1 MGNYKFILLLLLLI
15 GCKKDFINP
24 PSSQRTTNLDSS
36 LISTFGSDNC
46 LEINQSPAE
55 IALGINW
62 DLSDEFTTIGV
73 FTWDAEVLKLCQ
85 DSIYYIGDEIFIYVN
100 DGEGKID
107 NIWVTHYSSYIVDTI
122 FRSEI
127 FPNSNKYINDTIELG
142 YRFYRIDN
150 LMEISIDSIKVIK

>member
-1 MGNYKFILLLLLLI
+1 MGKYKFILLLLLLV

-24 PSSQRTTNLDSS
+24 TPPQRITPQDSF
-36 LISTFGSDNC
+36 IINKFGPDNC

-73 FTWDAEVLKLCQ
+73 FTWNSEIFNLCK
-85 DSIYYIGDEIFIYVN
+85 DSIYYVGDEIFIYVN
-100 DGEGKID
+100 EGKGIID
-107 NIWVTHYSSYIVDTI
+107 DIWVTHYTPYIVDTV
-122 FRSEI
+122 FRNDI
-127 FPNSNKYINDTIELG
+127 FPNSSKYIDDTIKLG

-150 LMEISIDSIKVIK
+150 LMEISIDSIKITK

>member
-1 MGNYKFILLLLLLI
+1 MKKYKFILLLLLLV
-15 GCKKDFINP
+15 GCKKDFINS
-24 PSSQRTTNLDSS
+24 PSPQRITPQDSF
-36 LISTFGSDNC
+36 IINKFGPNNC
-46 LEINQSPAE
+46 LGITQSPAE

-107 NIWVTHYSSYIVDTI
+107 NIWVTHYSPYIVDTI
-122 FRSEI
+122 FRNDI
-127 FPNSNKYINDTIELG
+127 FPNSSKYIDDTIKLG

-150 LMEISIDSIKVIK
+150 PIEISIDSILIIK